1 MSAYLSGPLL
11 QLWTPLSRPASP
23 TSASS
28 RSQSKSE
35 KCLIVTPIQ
44 LGRQGTSGGDN
55 LGGNFV
61 GALALHGL
69 VVAILLGWGFIF
81 HARGTNWGEHASSAG
96 AIQATM
102 VAALPLPPT
111 QRTLD
116 SGVLTSEAPSPAPVI
131 TKERTEAAPSANDLA
146 IPEKTTKPIKTA
158 DKSTPTPPKYIQP
171 VPPQPTKATTGETAG
186 IRVAQSTLEIKNG
199 TASVSV
205 EDRTFGARFAY
216 YVNIVNSKVAQ
227 NWYTA
232 EADPITS
239 LGKSTT
245 VVFDINRDGV
255 PSNVRIETRSGSPT
269 LDLSAV
275 RAVQRVDG
283 FGPLPQ
289 GDHITVEYTF
299 HLHPQ

>member
-1 MSAYLSGPLL
+1 MPSSK
-11 QLWTPLSRPASP
+11 PASP

-28 RSQSKSE
+28 PNRSKSE
-35 KCLIVTPIQ
+35 EGDIATTLTFDRHSDNDDK
-44 LGRQGTSGGDN
+44 LGA
-55 LGGNFV
+55 NFV
-61 GALALHGL
+61 GSIVFHGL
-69 VVAILLGWGFIF
+69 IAAAILGSAFLF
-81 HARGTNWGEHASSAG
+81 HTSGHDWGENASNAG

-102 VAALPLPPT
+102 VSSLPLPPT

-116 SGVLTSEAPSPAPVI
+116 TGVLTSEAPSPAPII
-131 TKERTEAAPSANDLA
+131 TKERTEPPPAPNEVA
-146 IPEKTTKPIKTA
+146 IPEKITKPIKTA
-158 DKSTPTPPKYIQP
+158 DKPTPAPPKHIQP
-171 VPPQPTKATTGETAG
+171 VTPPPTKAVTGETAG
-186 IRVAQSTLEIKNG
+186 VRIAQSTLELKNG

-205 EDRTFGARFAY
+205 EDRTFGQRFAY

-232 EADPITS
+232 EADPRTS
-239 LGKSTT
+239 VGKSTT
-245 VVFDINRDGV
+245 IIFDINREGV
-255 PSNVRIETRSGSPT
+255 PSNARVETPSGSPT
-269 LDLSAV
+269 LDLSAM

>member
-1 MSAYLSGPLL
+1 MPSSK
-11 QLWTPLSRPASP
+11 PALP

-28 RSQSKSE
+28 PSRFKSE
-35 KCLIVTPIQ
+35 EGDIATTLTFDRHSDNDDK
-44 LGRQGTSGGDN
+44 LGA
-55 LGGNFV
+55 NFV
-61 GALALHGL
+61 GSIVFHGL
-69 VVAILLGWGFIF
+69 IAAAILGWAFLF
-81 HARGTNWGEHASSAG
+81 HTSGHNWGENASNAG

-102 VAALPLPPT
+102 VSSLPLPPT

-131 TKERTEAAPSANDLA
+131 TKERTEPPPAPNEVA
-146 IPEKTTKPIKTA
+146 IPEKITKPIKTA
-158 DKSTPTPPKYIQP
+158 DKPTPAPPKHIQP
-171 VPPQPTKATTGETAG
+171 VTPPPTKAVTGETAG
-186 IRVAQSTLEIKNG
+186 VRIAQSTLEVKNG

-205 EDRTFGARFAY
+205 EDRTFGQRFAY

-227 NWYTA
+227 NWYTS
-232 EADPITS
+232 EADPRTS
-239 LGKSTT
+239 IGKSTT
-245 VVFDINRDGV
+245 IIFDINREGV
-255 PSNVRIETRSGSPT
+255 PSNARVETSSGSPT
-269 LDLSAV
+269 LDLSAM

>member
-1 MSAYLSGPLL
+1 MPS
-11 QLWTPLSRPASP
+11 SRPASP

-28 RSQSKSE
+28 PSRFKSE
-35 KCLIVTPIQ
+35 EPSIATHLQ
-44 LGRQGTSGGDN
+44 FSRDDHFSGDN
-55 LGGNFV
+55 FGGNFA
-61 GALALHGL
+61 GALLLHGL
-69 VVAILLGWGFIF
+69 VAGVIVGWAFLF
-81 HARGTNWGEHASSAG
+81 HTHGITWGEHASNAG

-102 VAALPLPPT
+102 VSSLPLPPT

-116 SGVLTSEAPSPAPVI
+116 TGVLTSEAPSPAPVI
-131 TKERTEAAPSANDLA
+131 TKEKTIPPPDPKELA
-146 IPEKTTKPIKTA
+146 IPEKATKPIKTA
-158 DKSTPTPPKYIQP
+158 EKAAPEPPKHIQP
-171 VPPQPTKATTGETAG
+171 LPPQPTKAVTGETAG
-186 IRVAQSTLEIKNG
+186 IRVAQSTLQIKNG

-227 NWYTA
+227 NWYTS
-232 EADPITS
+232 EADAAAS

-245 VVFDINRDGV
+245 VVFDINHDGV
-255 PSNVRIETRSGSPT
+255 PSNVRVETPSGSSS

-275 RAVQRVDG
+275 HAVQRVDG

>member
-1 MSAYLSGPLL
+1 MVFAIILGWAYIFR
-11 QLWTPLSRPASP
+11 T
-23 TSASS
+23 
-28 RSQSKSE
+28 
-35 KCLIVTPIQ
+35 
-44 LGRQGTSGGDN
+44 
-55 LGGNFV
+55 
-61 GALALHGL
+61 HGL
-69 VVAILLGWGFIF
+69 
-81 HARGTNWGEHASSAG
+81 NWGENASTAG

-102 VAALPLPPT
+102 VASLPLPPT

-116 SGVLTSEAPSPAPVI
+116 TGVLTSEAPSAAPVI
-131 TKERTEAAPSANDLA
+131 TKEKTVPPPDPKELA
-146 IPEKTTKPIKTA
+146 IPEKITKPVKTA
-158 DKSTPTPPKYIQP
+158 EKAAPEPPKHIQP
-171 VPPQPTKATTGETAG
+171 LPPQPDKAVTGETAG

-227 NWYTA
+227 NWYTS
-232 EADPITS
+232 EADPKTS

-245 VVFDINRDGV
+245 VVFDINHDGV
-255 PSNVRIETRSGSPT
+255 PSNVRIETPSGSPS

-275 RAVQRVDG
+275 HAVQRVDG